1 MYSRYP
7 LKFIDKNNT
16 VRDFSIIDEFD
27 ENVRDLVTRLE
38 NISKEI
44 SDIEKTID
52 QINTCTCDKESIQ
65 KSINDLYSKLSS
77 NISCIC
83 NPEVIQDLTNRLV
96 AVEDEIGADDGDNDT
111 NINDI
116 KSVLAG
122 LKLKVSSN
130 ESLINSLTSK
140 VSNNTTD
147 IGTNKTNITTLTN
160 KIKPITNGSYDT
172 IHNNLQ
178 TATKGLYK
186 GCLLYTD
193 SNNVVYGVNILEMFR
208 KILPQMFVEIDITCG
223 VPLDGFDG
231 EDWSTL
237 QSDTARDSLVEYIKS
252 QTDTLYGTA
261 TLDHHQQIK
270 NLWNN
275 IDALKLLL

>member
-1 MYSRYP
+1 MSQHNYATQY
-7 LKFIDKNNT
+7 IGKNK
-16 VRDFSIIDEFD
+16 RLFDFHNVEEFV
-27 ENVRDLVTRLE
+27 ENVRDLDNKLE
-38 NISKEI
+38 NISKDI
-44 SDIEKTID
+44 SDLEETID

-65 KSINDLYSKLSS
+65 KSIDDLYSKLSS

-83 NPEVIQDLTNRLV
+83 NPEIIQDLTNRLIV
-96 AVEDEIGADDGDNDT
+96 VEDEIGADDGTNDK

-130 ESLINSLTSK
+130 ESLISSLTSK
-140 VSNNTTD
+140 VSTNTTD

-160 KIKPITNGSYDT
+160 KIKPISNGSYDT

-186 GCLLYTD
+186 GCLLYID
-193 SNNVVYGVNILEMFR
+193 SNDDVYGVNILEMFR
-208 KILPQMFVEIDITCG
+208 KILPQMFVKIDETCG

-237 QSDTARDSLVEYIKS
+237 QSDTARDDLVKYIKN
-252 QTDTLYGTA
+252 QTDTLYGSG
-261 TLDHHQQIK
+261 LSHHEQIK

-275 IDALKLLL
+275 IEALKLLL